1 MSTPQS
7 IDYNTGCLYDSD
19 VTLYDSD
26 VTLYDSDVIL
36 YDSDVTR
43 VENLV
48 PLCWV
53 F

>member
-7 IDYNTGCLYDSD
+7 IDYNTGC
-19 VTLYDSD
+19 LYDSD

>member
-7 IDYNTGCLYDSD
+7 IDYNTGC
-19 VTLYDSD
+19 LYDSD

-48 PLCWV
+48 PLC
-53 F
+53 